1 MLLQK
6 CKNLILLLSHVET
19 YDEEIEDILMD
30 DSEDFENKICYE
42 LTEACKGVDRSK
54 KEKEELEVNIN
65 NEKQKLQTG
74 RVDKEPDKFHVD
86 INEKGAAKKLV
97 DQINMAIKD
106 KKNVA
111 GTDDEKSAD
120 SDDDDDD
127 DDVDDDEDD
136 EDDEEEAKNK
146 LDEEAHMETVE
157 GDDIENLADSLEDA
171 KTEL

>member
-1 MLLQK
+1 MLLRK
-6 CKNLILLLSHVET
+6 CKNLILLLSGVET

-86 INEKGAAKKLV
+86 INEKGAARKLV

-111 GTDDEKSAD
+111 DTDDEKSAD
-120 SDDDDDD
+120 SDDDDDE
-127 DDVDDDEDD
+127 DVDDDEDD